1 MTQSRPNPQAPQA
14 RAKIEQMKRQFEQ
27 KRAISDSLSVSYNDI
42 ESRKTNDSVS
52 EVNQDLDSISLS
64 YTAGGMT
71 IGILDSEAKNASYT
85 ADRKQSAT
93 AIQMSIAF

>member
-1 MTQSRPNPQAPQA
+1 MSNTFLEDN
-14 RAKIEQMKRQFEQ
+14 KL
-27 KRAISDSLSVSYNDI
+27 AIAI
-42 ESRKTNDSVS
+42 
-52 EVNQDLDSISLS
+52 
-64 YTAGGMT
+64 AGGMT